1 MAMQISSYYS
11 LQLGSNR
18 NIFHRLKATFR
29 EVSSM
34 TGIGGFIKLLAG
46 DQIQPQAWS
55 SPQVAGGKDVNLK
68 GRFSQVQR
76 NDPFLSLEILLKIF
90 SAFENKFCF
99 CDRKKN
105 VEIVWSYY

>member
-1 MAMQISSYYS
+1 
-11 LQLGSNR
+11 
-18 NIFHRLKATFR
+18 
-29 EVSSM
+29 M

-46 DQIQPQAWS
+46 DQSQTQACS
-55 SPQVAGGKDVNLK
+55 SPQIAGGKDVNLK
-68 GRFSQVQR
+68 GRFSQPQR
-76 NDPFLSLEILLKIF
+76 NGPFLSLEILLKIF